1 MPAIHFYDA
10 ITAGKNAA
18 EGQLVRYHSIFV
30 SGDAA
35 PEILMS
41 AIKLR
46 DDVYVDPIA
55 AAKGELAL
63 LDLMLG
69 ESELEWARTAFKHFM
84 TKDCLHV
91 GFGNSTRLDPYIRYG
106 LYRNLLPYPCIGLPK
121 GSHFL
126 DVETL
131 LRAVAVLRP
140 EDFPWPESVRTL
152 PMPAMHHFLMW
163 EADVNGTNR
172 AILVK
177 EILEDLAAASPK
189 LIEHAI
195 RTSSIDSIKSCLG
208 LDGGEVSDLRSVK
221 PCLMVHPLIPHTKGA
236 ILALPVA
243 VDITYPDIVYVAD
256 LESDLSA
263 LCDPDVESL
272 QALVRVNPTDLH
284 KPLIRV
290 SLSRAPFCAAI
301 GVVRPK
307 DACRLAIDIRT
318 VLANVEYLRAADHL
332 AARLKDEPI
341 LELAAQ
347 PADVDHR
354 MWAGDFNGADVL
366 RMQRLHEQP
375 IDQWPSIVAS
385 GNEGRFRELGR
396 RLIGRTKP
404 ELLDAGEREALARHF
419 QNKAA
424 GNFQTPERL
433 AHLRKQGQD
442 IAMESPKALGLVQL
456 NERLA
461 RILG

>member
-1 MPAIHFYDA
+1 MPAIHFYSA

-30 SGDAA
+30 NGDSE
-35 PEILMS
+35 PETLMS

-46 DDVYVDPIA
+46 DDVYVDPLA
-55 AAKGELAL
+55 AAKGELAE

-69 ESELEWARTAFKHFM
+69 ESELEWARTAFRHFM
-84 TKDCLHV
+84 TNDCLHV
-91 GFGNSTRLDPYIRYG
+91 GFGNSARLDPYIRYG
-106 LYRNLLPYPCIGLPK
+106 MYRNLLPYPCIGLPEA
-121 GSHFL
+121 SHFL

-131 LRAVAVLRP
+131 LRSVALLRP

-152 PMPAMHHFLMW
+152 PMPALHRFLMW

-172 AILVK
+172 AVLVK

-195 RTSSIDSIKSCLG
+195 RTSSIESIKTCLG
-208 LDGGEVSDLRSVK
+208 LDGGEVSDLQSVK
-221 PCLMVHPLIPHTKGA
+221 PCLMVHPSIPHPRGA

-263 LCDPDVESL
+263 LCDPNVESL
-272 QALVRVNPTDLH
+272 QALVRVSPTDLH

-307 DACRLAIDIRT
+307 DASRLAIDIRT
-318 VLANVEYLRAADHL
+318 VLANVQYLRTADHL
-332 AARLKDEPI
+332 AARLRDEPI
-341 LELAAQ
+341 LELASQ

-354 MWAGDFNGADVL
+354 MWAGDFHQADVQ

-375 IDQWPSIVAS
+375 IDQWPAIIGS
-385 GNEGRFRELGR
+385 GIDGRFRELGS
-396 RLIGRTKP
+396 RLLGRMKP
-404 ELLDAGEREALARHF
+404 ELLAAGQRETLARHF

-424 GNFQTPERL
+424 GNFQTSERL
-433 AHLRKQGQD
+433 AHLRKQSQD
-442 IAMESPKALGLVQL
+442 VAMESPNALGLVQL

>member
-1 MPAIHFYDA
+1 MPIHFYDA

-30 SGDAA
+30 TGDAA
-35 PEILMS
+35 PETLMS
-41 AIKLR
+41 VIKLR
-46 DDVYVDPIA
+46 DDVYVDPLA
-55 AAKGELAL
+55 AAKGDLAL

-69 ESELEWARTAFKHFM
+69 ESELEWAKTAFKHFM

-91 GFGNSTRLDPYIRYG
+91 GFGNSTRLDPYIRFG
-106 LYRNLLPYPCIGLPK
+106 MYRNLLPYPCVGLPE

-152 PMPAMHHFLMW
+152 PMPALHHFLMW
-163 EADVNGTNR
+163 EAEVNGTNR

-177 EILEDLAAASPK
+177 EILEELAAASPK

-195 RTSSIDSIKSCLG
+195 KTSSVEAIKTCLG

-221 PCLMVHPLIPHTKGA
+221 PCLMVHPLIPHPRGA

-256 LESDLSA
+256 LESDLSF

-272 QALVRVNPTDLH
+272 QELVRVNPTDLH

-307 DACRLAIDIRT
+307 DASRLAIDIRT

-332 AARLKDEPI
+332 AARLRDEPI

-354 MWAGDFNGADVL
+354 MWAGDFNRADVL

-375 IDQWPSIVAS
+375 LDQWPSIIAS
-385 GNEGRFRELGR
+385 GVEGRFRELGSR
-396 RLIGRTKP
+396 VLGRNKP
-404 ELLDAGEREALARHF
+404 ELLGAGEREALARHF

-442 IAMESPKALGLVQL
+442 IAMESPNALGLVQL